1 MSLRLAKGVTIHR
14 AEGCTLSKL
23 IIHLG
28 DIERSGVTYTAFS
41 RATSLDSI
49 LLLLPSG
56 NDRLA

>member
-49 LLLLPSG
+49 LLLLS
-56 NDRLA
+56 